1 VLVPLGIEEEFSLEE
16 ALRSIGD
23 KGFRWE
29 DFREIFPF
37 GFLGLREGEYERLVD
52 AALESLPDDR
62 ERAVLLDLLDAQW
75 CVYIEQLWIAHEFGG
90 DPQRFVGKN
99 HFALA
104 RLQMSS
110 NIRGA
115 RGLPKKDGRR
125 AMMEIGRDET
135 LMDRIVGTSP
145 RKN

>member
-1 VLVPLGIEEEFSLEE
+1 MPLGIEEEFLEE
-16 ALRSIGD
+16 ALRRIGD

-29 DFREIFPF
+29 DFRETFPF
-37 GFLGLREGEYERLVD
+37 GFLGLREGAYERLVN

-75 CVYIEQLWIAHEFGG
+75 CVYIEQLWIAHEFGD
-90 DPQRFVGKN
+90 DPQRFMGDN

-104 RLQMSS
+104 RLQIDS
-110 NIRGA
+110 NIRWA
-115 RGLPKKDGRR
+115 RGLPDKDGRR
-125 AMMEIGRDET
+125 AMMGIGRDET